1 MKKLRNF
8 VIFKSSTMKRHY
20 TFSTGEQIEADVK
33 DLRRLLAQNQEY
45 LKNYEEMFES
55 LDEPAYVARGNGFCD
70 TQYSEDF
77 IDNQIVKYKSRIKD
91 LEHWLSLPAVAKHDL
106 RVEMRQL
113 KKQHAAEELA
123 RQSEEVIANLEA
135 CEEFRNA
142 RTVMMYAALPDE
154 VLTQTCIERWRDRK
168 RIVLPTVC
176 GDDIVPIA
184 IDGDTRFI
192 TGDFNISEPE
202 GEPYA
207 GSYDLMVVPGMAFD
221 KKGNRLGRGRGYYD
235 RFLKKFPDVRKIGI
249 CFDFQLRET
258 IATEPDDVAVDRVIT
273 AQ

>member
-1 MKKLRNF
+1 MRTF
-8 VIFKSSTMKRHY
+8 VIFKMSKMKRHY
-20 TFSTGEQIEADVK
+20 TFSTGEAIEASVS
-33 DLRRLLAQNQEY
+33 DLRKLLAENQEY
-45 LKNYEEMFES
+45 LRNYEEMFES

-77 IDNQIVKYKSRIKD
+77 IDNQIVKYKSRIQD
-91 LEHWLSLPAVAKHDL
+91 LEEWLSRPAVAKDDL
-106 RVEMRQL
+106 RAEMRRV
-113 KKQHAAEELA
+113 KKQHSPEELA
-123 RQSEEVIANLEA
+123 EMSAKIIANLEA
-135 CEEFRNA
+135 CDEFRKA
-142 RTVMMYAALPDE
+142 QTVMMYAALPDE

-184 IDGDTRFI
+184 IDGDTRFV

-207 GSYDLMVVPGMAFD
+207 GSYDLMVIPGMAFD
-221 KKGNRLGRGRGYYD
+221 RKGNRLGRGRGYYD

-249 CFDFQLRET
+249 CFDFQLRES